1 MSKTINTL
9 IENPEDLDIVL
20 PMYNLLEYSHN
31 YSMISGSLWNYYR
44 EKIDDIDDNSSDG
57 ELFNYK
63 GKIVEEI
70 PERPPKTGNPK
81 NENQPL
87 QPPVPSLIAEVTVPL
102 KYLNNFWRFLGLAL
116 IKYEVKLDYL

>member
-57 ELFNYK
+57 ELSNYK

-70 PERPPKTGNPK
+70 PERPPKLGNPK

>member
-1 MSKTINTL
+1 MSKIINTL
-9 IENPEDLDIVL
+9 IENPEDLYIVM

-70 PERPPKTGNPK
+70 PERPPKPGNPK

-102 KYLNNFWRFLGLAL
+102 KYLNNFWRFLGLDL
-116 IKYEVKLDYL
+116 IKCEVKLDFL